1 METASTTAGRRE
13 WVGLA
18 VLVLPVLLISITV
31 TVLYFALPFLSADLK
46 PSGSEL
52 LWIVDIYAFWLAGLL
67 LVMGT
72 LGDRIGRRRLLLL
85 GAAVFGITSAAAA
98 YAPSAEMLIVL
109 RALQGAAAATLMPS
123 TLALIRNMFHQSRQR
138 RLAIAIWAA
147 GFSGGSVLGPIVG
160 GWMLERF
167 WWGSVF
173 LINVPIMVLLLVL
186 GPILLPEYRDPR
198 AGRLDVLSTALSLV
212 AVLPIVYG
220 VKDIAE
226 QGLTP
231 TAALA
236 MAVGLAAGASFIWR
250 QRALAD
256 PMLDLRLFAERA
268 FGVSLITSTLAIFA
282 LMGLFYFIAQYLQ
295 LVLGLRPFVAG
306 ILTLPAAG
314 MALVGSM
321 LAVVVVRWIRPGFV
335 IGGGMF
341 VAGLGFAVLSQLE
354 GEPGVRTL
362 VIGLGLLGV
371 GLGAVQAVASDL
383 VIAVAP
389 PERAGSASA
398 VLEAGT
404 ELGAALG
411 VAVLGSLGLLIYR
424 STFEVP
430 ADLPGEAAQTTRETL
445 GGAVEV
451 AAQLSGPA
459 QGALLQAA
467 RTAFT
472 EGMRVAALSGTAVLV
487 ATAILATI
495 QLRRVSI
502 EEKSPDQAM
511 RDQRSST

>member
-1 METASTTAGRRE
+1 METEPKIAGRRE
-13 WVGLA
+13 WIGLS

-31 TVLYFALPFLSADLK
+31 TVLYFALPFLSADLQ
-46 PSGSEL
+46 PSGPEQ

-67 LVMGT
+67 IVMGT
-72 LGDRIGRRRLLLL
+72 LGDRIGRRRLLLV

-123 TLALIRNMFHQSRQR
+123 TLALIRNMFHQPRQR

-173 LINVPIMVLLLVL
+173 LINVPIMILLLVL
-186 GPILLPEYRDPR
+186 GPILLPEYRDQQ
-198 AGRLDVLSTALSLV
+198 AGRLDMVSAALTLV
-212 AVLPIVYG
+212 AVLPVVYG

-226 QGLTP
+226 QGLSS
-231 TAALA
+231 TAVLGI
-236 MAVGLAAGASFIWR
+236 AVGLAAGASFIWR
-250 QRALAD
+250 QRTLTD
-256 PMLDLRLFAERA
+256 PMLDLRLFADRG
-268 FGVSLITSTLAIFA
+268 FGISLITSTLAIFA

-321 LAVVVVRWIRPGFV
+321 LAVVVVRWARPGFV
-335 IGGGMF
+335 IGGGMLL
-341 VAGLGFAVLSQLE
+341 AGAGFAVLSQLE
-354 GEPGVRTL
+354 GEPGVQTL
-362 VIGLGLLGV
+362 VIGLALLGA

-383 VIAVAP
+383 VVTVAP
-389 PERAGSASA
+389 EERAGSASA

-404 ELGAALG
+404 EFGAALG
-411 VAVLGSLGLLIYR
+411 VAVLGSLGLAIYR
-424 STFEVP
+424 WSFAAP
-430 ADLPGEAAQTTRETL
+430 AGLPPEAAQTARETL
-445 GGAVEV
+445 GGAVQV
-451 AAQLSGPA
+451 AARLPDQA
-459 QGALLQAA
+459 RAALLAAA

-472 EGMRVAALSGTAVLV
+472 GGMRVAAISGAVVLV
-487 ATAILATI
+487 ATAVMAAI
-495 QLRRVSI
+495 QLRQVTI
-502 EEKSPDQAM
+502 EENADQA
-511 RDQRSST
+511 R